1 MLNLRLPRLSD
12 PAAPPPALAAP
23 SRAAELLTAAAAHRA
38 FVEHCLD
45 HGSPPPP
52 PPTCAPRRATSPP
65 KPRTTCAPP
74 APPPLPP
81 PPPPPPPPSPDEQQT
96 GHQLAEMV
104 EGWVTGED
112 AFEVALWHIQADTSS
127 PAHGKRPR
135 TGTAPARGPGPVP
148 GSIAHRQSAQ
158 PLAHRRWNQAQVS
171 ARRQEVRE
179 QVEPSRAGCSVA
191 AEQEQRLCRLLALRA
206 GCSVAAEQE
215 QRLLWGKR
223 PPPHA
228 RAALT
233 PSPHK
238 IPRASLAGSVPWTVV
253 AECG

>member
-1 MLNLRLPRLSD
+1 MLSPFLPRLSY
-12 PAAPPPALAAP
+12 PATVPTPPFLLAAP

-38 FVEHCLD
+38 FVEHCLWKWD
-45 HGSPPPP
+45 Q
-52 PPTCAPRRATSPP
+52 
-65 KPRTTCAPP
+65 
-74 APPPLPP
+74 
-81 PPPPPPPPSPDEQQT
+81 QQT

-112 AFEVALWHIQADTSS
+112 AVEVALWHIEADTTS
-127 PAHGKRPR
+127 PAHGKRAR

-158 PLAHRRWNQAQVS
+158 PLAHRRWNQAQVA

-179 QVEPSRAGCSVA
+179 QVEPSREPGGTRPVPRRWTTCSSSPPPPPRSTSCKVRLVA

-206 GCSVAAEQE
+206 GCSVAVEQE

-223 PPPHA
+223 PPPHSL
-228 RAALT
+228 AALT

-238 IPRASLAGSVPWTVV
+238 IPRASLAGSVPWTV
-253 AECG
+253 AL

>member
-1 MLNLRLPRLSD
+1 MKSIGKT
-12 PAAPPPALAAP
+12 
-23 SRAAELLTAAAAHRA
+23 RATELLTAAAAHRT
-38 FVEHCLD
+38 FVEHRLGD
-45 HGSPPPP
+45 Q
-52 PPTCAPRRATSPP
+52 
-65 KPRTTCAPP
+65 
-74 APPPLPP
+74 
-81 PPPPPPPPSPDEQQT
+81 QQT

-135 TGTAPARGPGPVP
+135 TGTAPARRPGPVP
-148 GSIAHRQSAQ
+148 GSIAHRQAQ

-171 ARRQEVRE
+171 ARRQEVRK
-179 QVEPSRAGCSVA
+179 QVEPNSCSRTVA